1 MFERFTDRAR
11 RVVVLAQEEA
21 RMLNHNYIGTEH
33 ILLGL
38 IHEGEGVA
46 AKALES
52 LGISLEGVRQ
62 QVEEII
68 GQGQSA
74 PSGHIP
80 FTPRA
85 KKVLELSLR
94 EALQLGHNYIGTEHI
109 LLGLIREGEGVAAQ
123 VLVKLGADLN
133 RVRQQVIQLLHGYQG
148 KEPAAAGGPQE
159 AAPSTSLVLDQFGRN
174 LTQAA
179 REGKLDPVI
188 GREKEIERVMQ
199 VLSRRTKNNP
209 VLVGEPGVGKTAVVE
224 GLSQK
229 IVKGEVPETL
239 KDKQLY
245 TLDLGALVAGSRYR
259 GDFEERLKKVLKE
272 IRTRGDIILFID
284 ELHTLVG
291 AGAAEGAI
299 DAASILKPMLARGEL
314 QTIGATTLDEYR
326 KYLEKDAALERR
338 FQPIQVNEPTI
349 SHTIEILKGLR
360 DRYEAHHRVS
370 ITDGALVAAAQLANR
385 YINDRFLPDKAIDL
399 IDEAGS
405 RMRIRR
411 MTAPPDLRE
420 YDEKIADV
428 RRDKESAIDAQDFE
442 KAAALRDKEKQLL
455 TAKAQREKEWKAGD
469 MDVVAE
475 VDEELI
481 AEVLATATGIPVFK
495 LTEEESQRLLRME
508 DELHKRVIGQND
520 AIKALA
526 QSIRRT
532 RAGLKDPKRPG
543 GSFIFAG
550 PSGVGKT
557 ELSKTLA
564 EFLFGEEDALIQ
576 LDMSEFMEKHT
587 VSRLFGSPPGYV
599 GYEEG
604 GQLTEKV
611 RRKPFSV
618 VLFDEI
624 EKAHQDIFNSLLQI
638 LEDGRLTDAQGRV
651 VDFKNTVIIM
661 TTNLGTRDIS
671 KTIGFSQEADVEGAY
686 ERMKGKV
693 TEELKKHFRPE
704 FLNRVDDTIVFHQ
717 LERGEI
723 KSIVDL
729 MIAKINERLKDR
741 DTELYVLNRA
751 KNLLVERGYD
761 REMGARPLR
770 RTIQREIEDSLSD
783 KILTNDL
790 GAGDLIVVEADG
802 EGERAKF
809 SFTGKGKLG
818 WNEVSAFADD
828 LIVDAATELR
838 DLGVEIL
845 VSEGVKDLIRGA
857 YGENDGAR
865 SLAEAV
871 RTYVS
876 RPVRE
881 KVIEFRTSG
890 DDSARESFAKKGAL
904 LAVEPADPES
914 ERPVVVTPRTTLTD
928 ADLADIQRQWTAY
941 AEALVAPHDDL
952 GVSVT
957 DDLVRTLWEK
967 YGTVRELSAELEA
980 YLKQIEVTIAKERAE
995 AATRQRRREQ
1005 GEDLAEETPRRIVVD
1020 LTTDGDRRK
1029 VTITV
1034 EETTRAAIKA
1044 AAPAIEGAGAVD

>member
-52 LGISLEGVRQ
+52 LGISLEAVRQ

-68 GQGQSA
+68 GQGQQA

-148 KEPAAAGGPQE
+148 KEPQATGASSE
-159 AAPSTSLVLDQFGRN
+159 SSPSTSLVLDQFGRN

-179 REGKLDPVI
+179 RESKLDPVI
-188 GREKEIERVMQ
+188 GRDTEIERVMQ

-209 VLVGEPGVGKTAVVE
+209 VLIGEPGVGKTAVVE
-224 GLSQK
+224 GLAQK
-229 IVKGEVPETL
+229 IVKGETPETL

-326 KYLEKDAALERR
+326 KHLEKDAALERR
-338 FQPIQVNEPTI
+338 FQPIQVDEPSI

-370 ITDGALVAAAQLANR
+370 ITDSALVAAGQMADR
-385 YINDRFLPDKAIDL
+385 YISDRFLPDKAIDL

-420 YDEKIADV
+420 YDDKISEV
-428 RRDKESAIDAQDFE
+428 RQDKESAIDAQDFE
-442 KAAALRDKEKQLL
+442 RAASLRDDEKQLL
-455 TAKAQREKEWKAGD
+455 SKKSQREKEWKAGD

-475 VDEELI
+475 VNEELI
-481 AEVLATATGIPVFK
+481 AEVLATATGIPVFR
-495 LTEEESQRLLRME
+495 LTEEESSRLLRME
-508 DELHKRVIGQND
+508 DELHKRVIGQED
-520 AIKALA
+520 AIKALSQA
-526 QSIRRT
+526 IRRT

-564 EFLFGEEDALIQ
+564 EFLFGDEESLIQ

-618 VLFDEI
+618 ILFDEI
-624 EKAHQDIFNSLLQI
+624 EKAHNDIFNSLLQV
-638 LEDGRLTDAQGRV
+638 LEEGRLTDAQGRNI
-651 VDFKNTVIIM
+651 DFKNTVIIM

-671 KTIGFSQEADVEGAY
+671 KGAAVGFAKESDTKTNY
-686 ERMKGKV
+686 ERMKAKV
-693 TEELKKHFRPE
+693 NDELKQHFRPE

-717 LERGEI
+717 LTEEEI
-723 KSIVDL
+723 HSIVDL
-729 MIAKINERLKDR
+729 MVTQLDERLKDR
-741 DTELYVLNRA
+741 DMGLELRPAA
-751 KNLLVERGYD
+751 KELLAKRGYD
-761 REMGARPLR
+761 PVLGARPLR
-770 RTIQREIEDSLSD
+770 RTIQREVEDQLSEN
-783 KILTNDL
+783 ILFGEL
-790 GAGDLIVVEADG
+790 RPGQIV
-802 EGERAKF
+802 
-809 SFTGKGKLG
+809 
-818 WNEVSAFADD
+818 
-828 LIVDAATELR
+828 IVDAEGSGETATFTFR
-838 DLGVEIL
+838 GVPKPDSVPDTL
-845 VSEGVKDLIRGA
+845 
-857 YGENDGAR
+857 
-865 SLAEAV
+865 
-871 RTYVS
+871 
-876 RPVRE
+876 P
-881 KVIEFRTSG
+881 IEEESATGSG
-890 DDSARESFAKKGAL
+890 D
-904 LAVEPADPES
+904 
-914 ERPVVVTPRTTLTD
+914 
-928 ADLADIQRQWTAY
+928 
-941 AEALVAPHDDL
+941 
-952 GVSVT
+952 
-957 DDLVRTLWEK
+957 
-967 YGTVRELSAELEA
+967 
-980 YLKQIEVTIAKERAE
+980 
-995 AATRQRRREQ
+995 
-1005 GEDLAEETPRRIVVD
+1005 
-1020 LTTDGDRRK
+1020 
-1029 VTITV
+1029 
-1034 EETTRAAIKA
+1034 
-1044 AAPAIEGAGAVD
+1044 

>member
-52 LGISLEGVRQ
+52 LGISLEAVRS

-68 GQGQSA
+68 GQGQQA

-123 VLVKLGADLN
+123 VLIKLGADLN
-133 RVRQQVIQLLHGYQG
+133 RVRQQVIQLLSGYQG
-148 KEPAAAGGPQE
+148 KETATAGGPAE
-159 AAPSTSLVLDQFGRN
+159 GAPSTSLVLDQFGRN
-174 LTQAA
+174 LTQQA

-209 VLVGEPGVGKTAVVE
+209 VLVGEPGVGKTAAVE
-224 GLSQK
+224 GLAQA

-326 KYLEKDAALERR
+326 KHLEKDAALERR
-338 FQPIQVNEPTI
+338 FQPIQVAEPTLA
-349 SHTIEILKGLR
+349 HTIEILKGLR

-370 ITDGALVAAAQLANR
+370 ISDAALVAAATLADR
-385 YINDRFLPDKAIDL
+385 YISDRFLPDKAIDL

-420 YDEKIADV
+420 FDERIANV
-428 RRDKESAIDAQDFE
+428 RREKESAIDAQDFE
-442 KAAALRDKEKQLL
+442 KAASLRDREKTLL
-455 TAKAQREKEWKAGD
+455 QEKAQREKEWKAGD

-481 AEVLATATGIPVFK
+481 AEVLAVATGIPVFK

-508 DELHKRVIGQND
+508 AELTKRVIGQEE
-520 AIKALA
+520 AVHALSQA
-526 QSIRRT
+526 IRRT

-557 ELSKTLA
+557 ELAKTLA
-564 EFLFGEEDALIQ
+564 EFLFGDEDSLIH
-576 LDMSEFMEKHT
+576 LDMSEFSERHT

-618 VLFDEI
+618 VLFDEV
-624 EKAHQDIFNSLLQI
+624 EKAHPDIFNSLLQI
-638 LEDGRLTDAQGRV
+638 LEDGRLTDSQGRV

-671 KTIGFSQEADVEGAY
+671 KGFNLGFAASEDVQSSY
-686 ERMKGKV
+686 ERMKNKV
-693 TEELKKHFRPE
+693 QDELKQHFRPE
-704 FLNRVDDTIVFHQ
+704 FLNRIDDIVVFPQ
-717 LERGEI
+717 LTRDEI
-723 KSIVDL
+723 VQIVDL
-729 MIAKINERLKDR
+729 MLNKLDERLRDKDMGI
-741 DTELYVLNRA
+741 ELTQTA
-751 KNLLVERGYD
+751 KELLAKKGYD
-761 REMGARPLR
+761 PVLGARPLR
-770 RTIQREIEDSLSD
+770 RTIQREIEDVLSE
-783 KILTNDL
+783 KILFGEVRPGEIVLVGTEGEGDEATFTF
-790 GAGDLIVVEADG
+790 AGEPKAPLPDVPPVEA
-802 EGERAKF
+802 
-809 SFTGKGKLG
+809 
-818 WNEVSAFADD
+818 
-828 LIVDAATELR
+828 AAQE
-838 DLGVEIL
+838 
-845 VSEGVKDLIRGA
+845 
-857 YGENDGAR
+857 
-865 SLAEAV
+865 
-871 RTYVS
+871 
-876 RPVRE
+876 
-881 KVIEFRTSG
+881 
-890 DDSARESFAKKGAL
+890 
-904 LAVEPADPES
+904 
-914 ERPVVVTPRTTLTD
+914 
-928 ADLADIQRQWTAY
+928 
-941 AEALVAPHDDL
+941 
-952 GVSVT
+952 
-957 DDLVRTLWEK
+957 
-967 YGTVRELSAELEA
+967 
-980 YLKQIEVTIAKERAE
+980 
-995 AATRQRRREQ
+995 
-1005 GEDLAEETPRRIVVD
+1005 
-1020 LTTDGDRRK
+1020 
-1029 VTITV
+1029 
-1034 EETTRAAIKA
+1034 
-1044 AAPAIEGAGAVD
+1044 

>member
-52 LGISLEGVRQ
+52 LGIALEGVRQ

-68 GQGQSA
+68 GQGQQA

-133 RVRQQVIQLLHGYQG
+133 RVRQQVLQLLSGYQG
-148 KEPAAAGGPQE
+148 KEPAESGGRGE
-159 AAPSTSLVLDQFGRN
+159 GTPSSSLVLDQFGRN
-174 LTQAA
+174 LTSSA

-209 VLVGEPGVGKTAVVE
+209 VLIGEPGVGKTAVVE
-224 GLSQK
+224 GLAQR

-245 TLDLGALVAGSRYR
+245 TLDLGSLVAGSRYR

-284 ELHTLVG
+284 EIHTLVG

-326 KYLEKDAALERR
+326 KHVEKDPALERR
-338 FQPIQVNEPTI
+338 FQPIQVGEP
-349 SHTIEILKGLR
+349 SLEHTIEILKGLR

-370 ITDGALVAAAQLANR
+370 ITDSALVAAATLADR

-399 IDEAGS
+399 IDEAGA

-420 YDEKIADV
+420 FDEKIADV

-442 KAAALRDKEKQLL
+442 RAAKLRDAEKQLL
-455 TAKAQREKEWKAGD
+455 GQKAEREKQWKAGD
-469 MDVVAE
+469 LDVVAE
-475 VDEELI
+475 VDEEQI
-481 AEVLATATGIPVFK
+481 AEVLANWTGIPVFK
-495 LTEEESQRLLRME
+495 LTEEETSRLLRME
-508 DELHKRVIGQND
+508 DELHKRIIGQFE
-520 AIKALA
+520 AVKSVSQA
-526 QSIRRT
+526 IRRT
-532 RAGLKDPKRPG
+532 RAGLKDPKRPS

-557 ELSKTLA
+557 ELSKALA
-564 EFLFGEEDALIQ
+564 EFLFGEDDALIQ
-576 LDMSEFMEKHT
+576 IDMGEFHDRYT
-587 VSRLFGSPPGYV
+587 ASRLFGAPPGYV

-624 EKAHQDIFNSLLQI
+624 EKAHQEVYNTLLQV
-638 LEDGRLTDAQGRV
+638 LEDGRLTDGQGRT
-651 VDFKNTVIIM
+651 VDFKNTVIIF
-661 TTNLGTRDIS
+661 TSNLGTQDIS
-671 KTIGFSQEADVEGAY
+671 KAVGLGFTAKTGEGSNY
-686 ERMKGKV
+686 DRMKQKV
-693 TEELKKHFRPE
+693 NDELKKHFRPE
-704 FLNRVDDTIVFHQ
+704 FLNRIDDIIVFHQ
-717 LERGEI
+717 LTEEQIIRM
-723 KSIVDL
+723 VDL
-729 MIAKINERLKDR
+729 MINRVETQLRNKDMSLELTPNAKKLLAKRGFDP
-741 DTELYVLNRA
+741 VL
-751 KNLLVERGYD
+751 
-761 REMGARPLR
+761 GARPLR
-770 RTIQREIEDSLSD
+770 RTIQREIEDQLSE
-783 KILTNDL
+783 KILFGEIQPGQIIICD
-790 GAGDLIVVEADG
+790 VEGWDG
-802 EGERAKF
+802 EGPDDKVKFTFRGEAKP
-809 SFTGKGKLG
+809 TR
-818 WNEVSAFADD
+818 VPDAPPVD
-828 LIVDAATELR
+828 LAGPA
-838 DLGVEIL
+838 G
-845 VSEGVKDLIRGA
+845 
-857 YGENDGAR
+857 
-865 SLAEAV
+865 
-871 RTYVS
+871 
-876 RPVRE
+876 
-881 KVIEFRTSG
+881 G
-890 DDSARESFAKKGAL
+890 DE
-904 LAVEPADPES
+904 PES
-914 ERPVVVTPRTTLTD
+914 
-928 ADLADIQRQWTAY
+928 
-941 AEALVAPHDDL
+941 
-952 GVSVT
+952 
-957 DDLVRTLWEK
+957 
-967 YGTVRELSAELEA
+967 GTG
-980 YLKQIEVTIAKERAE
+980 TN
-995 AATRQRRREQ
+995 
-1005 GEDLAEETPRRIVVD
+1005 G
-1020 LTTDGDRRK
+1020 
-1029 VTITV
+1029 
-1034 EETTRAAIKA
+1034 
-1044 AAPAIEGAGAVD
+1044 